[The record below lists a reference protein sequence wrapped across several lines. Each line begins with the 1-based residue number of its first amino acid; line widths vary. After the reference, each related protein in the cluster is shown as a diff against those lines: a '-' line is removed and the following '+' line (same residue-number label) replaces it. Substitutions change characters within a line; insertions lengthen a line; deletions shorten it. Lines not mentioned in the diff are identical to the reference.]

1 MSIGRKF
8 RFLKPACWKFSS
20 TISHVL
26 SPEYPEGEHL
36 WRRQIRFESQSEI
49 TPHWLCPPVD
59 IGLLHLVVHAD
70 PHRSHECCCRPGTD
84 YFKSENAII
93 SLAAR

>member
-8 RFLKPACWKFSS
+8 RFPKPACWKFSS

-26 SPEYPEGEHL
+26 SPKYPEGEHL

-49 TPHWLCPPVD
+49 TPHRLRPPVN
-59 IGLLHLVVHAD
+59 IALLHLVVDLHSH
-70 PHRSHECCCRPGTD
+70 PSHECDR
-84 YFKSENAII
+84 
-93 SLAAR
+93 